1 MIALPAGTHIWV
13 ACGVTDMRKGFDSL
27 AMVAQEVVKQSPRSG
42 HVFVFRGRRAD
53 RLKILWWDGTGLCL
67 YAKRMERG
75 RFVWPVTQAGTV
87 RLTPAQL
94 SMLCEE
100 LIGDRRSGLT
110 WKRRGAR
117 ADSFFA
123 PSVKVKFNNDSIA

>member
-13 ACGVTDMRKGFDSL
+13 ACGVTDMRKGFDTL

-42 HVFVFRGRRAD
+42 HVFVFRGKRAD

-75 RFVWPVTQAGTV
+75 RFVWPVT
-87 RLTPAQL
+87 L
-94 SMLCEE
+94 
-100 LIGDRRSGLT
+100 RRSGSIDGRT
-110 WKRRGAR
+110 IV
-117 ADSFFA
+117 D
-123 PSVKVKFNNDSIA
+123 VKFPRFRGHPSICVAGVHDGKKERTLHA